1 MTGRGKGYRLRGA
14 EVTVCKAF
22 DGSATVLREG
32 RELPVRLLAKG
43 EEPIP
48 VEDGKTV
55 RGRVDAAKAEQ
66 RARPAYKPP
75 PDHPWR
81 RPFKP
86 AAASAAVGD
95 EAASAGGRAVDL
107 WTSPADWRAP
117 FGACGQPVTTRSAA
131 SPSTGRFRRALPTGC
146 PHSRASR
153 PQPHSSSNKFSLL
166 EKEKGPN
173 FKRGHFNFGEKGT
186 FQLWVDTDTQ
196 PLDQVVFLRHP
207 SGGLTNDDLDA
218 ALDC

>member
-1 MTGRGKGYRLRGA
+1 MQRLRGS
-14 EVTVCKAF
+14 V
-22 DGSATVLREG
+22 TVLREG
-32 RELPVRLLAKG
+32 RALPGRLLAEG

-86 AAASAAVGD
+86 AAASRRRD
-95 EAASAGGRAVDL
+95 SAGVSPRCGFVDESCGPARALRGVWAAGGNALGRVAID
-107 WTSPADWRAP
+107 RA
-117 FGACGQPVTTRSAA
+117 C
-131 SPSTGRFRRALPTGC
+131 RALPTGC

-153 PQPHSSSNKFSLL
+153 PQPHSFSNKFCLL
-166 EKEKGPN
+166 DVSTLE
-173 FKRGHFNFGEKGT
+173 KRGHFNFALT
-186 FQLWVDTDTQ
+186 LLPQNVDTFRRRGHYHRQ
-196 PLDQVVFLRHP
+196 NSARLLGERLRRQAKMLYH
-207 SGGLTNDDLDA
+207 A
-218 ALDC
+218 